1 MAIAG
6 VRFSIFLLLSSMSGG
21 DGIADSSSMV
31 KGFPSR

>member
-6 VRFSIFLLLSSMSGG
+6 VKFSIFLLLSLVSGG

>member
-6 VRFSIFLLLSSMSGG
+6 VRFSVFLLLSLVSGG
-21 DGIADSSSMV
+21 EGIADSSSMV

>member
-6 VRFSIFLLLSSMSGG
+6 VRFSIFLLLSSVSG
-21 DGIADSSSMV
+21 DEGIADSSSIA